1 MTTLTVTIEDKKTEK
16 AVKAILDALSLN
28 YRVHKKAAEA
38 ASADRP
44 LNKAEKAMYNRLK
57 RSFEQIKL
65 HQEGKIELPDID
77 ELLIQLEDEL

>member
-28 YRVHKKAAEA
+28 YRVHKKAEKA

-44 LNKAEKAMYNRLK
+44 LNTAEKAMYNRLK

-65 HQEGKIELPDID
+65 HQEGKIELPDARQLLN
-77 ELLIQLEDEL
+77 EL

>member
-28 YRVHKKAAEA
+28 YRVHKKAEEVKPAE
-38 ASADRP
+38 RP

-57 RSFEQIKL
+57 RSFEYIKL
-65 HQEGKIELPDID
+65 DQEGKIELPGID
-77 ELLIQLEDEL
+77 EVLSPLENEL